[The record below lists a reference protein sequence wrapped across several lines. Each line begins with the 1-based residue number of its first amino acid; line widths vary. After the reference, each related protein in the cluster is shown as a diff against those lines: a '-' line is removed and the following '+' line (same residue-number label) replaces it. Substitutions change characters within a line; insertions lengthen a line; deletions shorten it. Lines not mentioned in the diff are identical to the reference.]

1 MNTSTISSGLKA
13 ESLSCIRDTHVLF
26 EDLSFSIDSGEILVI
41 EGRNGCGKTSLLR
54 ILSGIRQQDE
64 GRVSWGDTDI
74 QKLGASYRED
84 MAYLGHLDGIKH
96 ELSAVENLE
105 LVSIYGKVSEDS
117 IDDALET
124 IGLTEKAELKA
135 VNLSAG
141 QKRRLALARL
151 LLTDCKL
158 WLLDEP
164 LTALDKAG
172 IALFEQLVKAHV
184 AEGGLVVLSSHH
196 DLDLA
201 NTKTKRINLSA

>member
-1 MNTSTISSGLKA
+1 MTQYPDISLKA
-13 ESLSCIRDTHVLF
+13 DSLSCIRDTNILF
-26 EDLSFSIDSGEILVI
+26 ENLSFSVSAGEILVI

-54 ILSGIRQQDE
+54 ILSGIRQQDD
-64 GRVSWGDTDI
+64 GQVSWGGEDI

-96 ELSAVENLE
+96 ELSAIENLE
-105 LVSIYGKVSEDS
+105 LVSIYGKVSEGS

-124 IGLTEKAELKA
+124 IGLSEKAELKA

-151 LLTDCKL
+151 LLTDCRL

-172 IALFEQLVKAHV
+172 IALFEGLVKKHV
-184 AEGGLVVLSSHH
+184 ADGGIVVLSSHH
-196 DLDLA
+196 ELKLEGA
-201 NTKTKRINLSA
+201 NTKRMSWS

>member
-1 MNTSTISSGLKA
+1 MNTHTTRNGLKA

-26 EDLSFSIDSGEILVI
+26 ENLSFSVDTGEVLVI

-64 GRVSWGDTDI
+64 GRVSWAGKDI
-74 QKLGASYRED
+74 HKLGASYRED

-96 ELSAVENLE
+96 ELTAIENLE

-117 IDDALET
+117 IDNALET
-124 IGLTEKAELKA
+124 IGLSEKAELKA
-135 VNLSAG
+135 ANLSAG

-151 LLTDCKL
+151 LLTDCCL

-164 LTALDKAG
+164 LTALDKSG
-172 IALFEQLVKAHV
+172 IALFEGLVKKHAD
-184 AEGGLVVLSSHH
+184 EGGIVVLSSHH
-196 DLDLA
+196 ELKLDGA
-201 NTKTKRINLSA
+201 NIKRVSWTQ